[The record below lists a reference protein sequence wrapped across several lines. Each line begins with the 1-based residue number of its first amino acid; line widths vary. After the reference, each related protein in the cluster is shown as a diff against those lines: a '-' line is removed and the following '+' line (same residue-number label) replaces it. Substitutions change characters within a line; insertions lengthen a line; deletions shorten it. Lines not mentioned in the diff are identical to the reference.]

1 MRPWIAV
8 AYSAPVAAAT
18 AVFLI
23 YPIGQGSF
31 SDGMPL
37 GKVYCPTFI
46 QQKVVKKRSETR
58 LNGRYLFLY
67 FLQNFFKI
75 FNFAFLKAGRN
86 ADKANLDLAR
96 QQQNQKFP
104 FFRVNSCSVFET
116 DQRGEAQPFSAKQE
130 DRRSIMENAK
140 EEGRVIEEVIEEECI
155 NDNSVSNQIQPRK
168 QPGLYMIRCKVN
180 DKRYYGES
188 KNVSGRLASH
198 KSQLNR
204 KIHPNSHLQHDWNT
218 FGEDCFQFNVLF
230 MGSSWEKREERIA
243 KETLL
248 IIQDRH
254 LCYNY
259 LEGQSRPTTQNP
271 FYQKKH
277 TDETNKKIGDAM
289 RGIPNDK
296 LGKAITLDGVIYPS
310 LAEASRITKHSRKF
324 IRKRLENPNDSGCT
338 EI

>member
-1 MRPWIAV
+1 
-8 AYSAPVAAAT
+8 
-18 AVFLI
+18 
-23 YPIGQGSF
+23 
-31 SDGMPL
+31 
-37 GKVYCPTFI
+37 
-46 QQKVVKKRSETR
+46 
-58 LNGRYLFLY
+58 
-67 FLQNFFKI
+67 
-75 FNFAFLKAGRN
+75 
-86 ADKANLDLAR
+86 
-96 QQQNQKFP
+96 
-104 FFRVNSCSVFET
+104 
-116 DQRGEAQPFSAKQE
+116 
-130 DRRSIMENAK
+130 MENAK
-140 EEGRVIEEVIEEECI
+140 EEERVSEEVIEEECI

-204 KIHPNSHLQHDWNT
+204 KIHPNSRLQHDWNT

-259 LEGQSRPTTQNP
+259 LEGQSRLTTQNP

-277 TDETNKKIGDAM
+277 TDETKKKIGDGM